1 MAHGESAIGGILYGY
16 AATAINYAFAL
27 LYVAFLTRYIP
38 IDQYGYYNALIAAI
52 GLVGMFFPTPGLD
65 IAVAREGAAKHAESR
80 NATEHYAAPS
90 PSRYPRRTRRRPSP

>member
-16 AATAINYAFAL
+16 AATTINYALAL

-52 GLVGMFFPTPGLD
+52 GLVGT
-65 IAVAREGAAKHAESR
+65 S
-80 NATEHYAAPS
+80 S
-90 PSRYPRRTRRRPSP
+90 PRSGWT